1 LVQTTVDPLIEA
13 LSIVLALHQHK
24 ISATALAESI
34 SLPVQLNE
42 DEFVRLAEANRC
54 AVTLRERKLE
64 KISDLVLP
72 VILIL
77 KEKQV
82 AVASRRI
89 SPTHYGVYLP
99 DTGMQEHEIFAIITI
114 RMPHEEVAMVIGFGK
129 LFGTIAGTIS
139 RLRSPQY

>member
-1 LVQTTVDPLIEA
+1 LVQITVDPLIEA

-34 SLPVQLNE
+34 SLPMELNE
-42 DEFVRLAEANRC
+42 EEFIRLAEVNMC
-54 AVTLRERKLE
+54 AAVLRERELE

-89 SPTHYGVYLP
+89 SPTRYGVY
-99 DTGMQEHEIFAIITI
+99 FARNRHARTS
-114 RMPHEEVAMVIGFGK
+114 VID
-129 LFGTIAGTIS
+129 
-139 RLRSPQY
+139 